1 MPKVKKVKC
10 DILGDFQ
17 TLCISTKF
25 SLRIDLTFLFVNTGE
40 NVWISLPEMHCP
52 RAQPAVA
59 GLGGLL
65 FVMGGKNSKKVELK
79 SCEVFDPLTN
89 SWTLLEDGLKKKRA
103 AAASVAFREDEL
115 LVIGG
120 RS

>member
-1 MPKVKKVKC
+1 M
-10 DILGDFQ
+10 GDFQ

-59 GLGGLL
+59 GLSGLL